1 MDKQKK
7 VRKHVFTLVELL
19 VVLLILGVLVGLA
32 VPRYMDAQ
40 KSARLRS
47 FAANTREIES
57 ALETYRLSNSTD
69 GNKYLDNL
77 SELTSYFTQPPIN
90 PYTGKS
96 MLSDNPEESGLRYEN
111 HDNDYTLC
119 VTQLDVDD
127 VNNNGNRNESIPV
140 ASHIAKNDV
149 GETCSVVTGTIE
161 PVDDVN
167 NNGNSVVTGP
177 IEPYIMLS
185 EWFSEAVLFRASNGN
200 VLFFRDDTNKEFVN
214 LATLTQY
221 GDGIILDR
229 TLISATTITIDYTN
243 GLSAFQIKGDVSTNG
258 NYMIC
263 PSYKSSIL
271 PPYYWIN
278 CEATTKDTFM
288 IWSNN
293 ADDSVIEFTVNIP
306 EIEISGS
313 NGVIEIGLTDFY
325 LRYDA
330 KSRTIHLMFGDG
342 EILLGGWGTGIT
354 PYTGPHTFRFEFHHG
369 KAGIKMDNEVLLP
382 ETHFDSHSF
391 NENGTRFFVKNI
403 STNQAVQIG
412 TIAITI
418 GEYEF
423 ATTGTYISSIYD
435 ISTPNFITGTT
446 DVRVNLNKFDQLE
459 QYTDFTLE
467 YQLSLN
473 GGATW
478 GDWQPVALY
487 TENNW
492 ENYYVGV
499 SSDFPRNISLEN
511 ARIRLRVT
519 LSTNNTKFSPEIEEV
534 NFVIYNALAQT

>member
-7 VRKHVFTLVELL
+7 ARKHTFTLVELL

-40 KSARLRS
+40 KNARFRTFSA
-47 FAANTREIES
+47 NVREIQS
-57 ALETYRLSNSTD
+57 TLEVYRMDKTST
-69 GNKYLDNL
+69 GPAEYPDNL

-161 PVDDVN
+161 PY
-167 NNGNSVVTGP
+167 
-177 IEPYIMLS
+177 IELY
-185 EWFSEAVLFRASNGN
+185 EF
-200 VLFFRDDTNKEFVN
+200 FFRDDPNKEFVN
-214 LATLTQY
+214 LAMLPQY
-221 GDGIILDR
+221 GNGIILDR
-229 TLISATTITIDYTN
+229 TFIGTTTITIDPTN
-243 GLSAFQIKGDVSTNG
+243 QTFSWNEGYVSNNG

-263 PSYKSSIL
+263 ASG
-271 PPYYWIN
+271 

-288 IWSNN
+288 IGSNN

-306 EIEISGS
+306 EIETGRID
-313 NGVIEIGLTDFY
+313 IGLTDFY
-325 LRYDA
+325 LRYD
-330 KSRTIHLMFGDG
+330 SGSPSVYVVLHDDVEMWLYDRW
-342 EILLGGWGTGIT
+342 WGTGT
-354 PYTGPHTFRFEFHHG
+354 LTFRFEFHRG
-369 KAGIKMDNEVLLP
+369 RASIKVDNQVLEP
-382 ETHFDSHSF
+382 ESYFYGRSF
-391 NENGTRFFVKNI
+391 NENGRKFFVRN
-403 STNQAVQIG
+403 TNTNAAVQIG

-418 GEYEF
+418 DKYEF

-435 ISTPNFITGTT
+435 ISTPPNFITGTT
-446 DVRVNLNKFDQLE
+446 NVLVYLNKFPQLE

-473 GGATW
+473 GGAW

-492 ENYYVGV
+492 GNFYKGV

-511 ARIRLRVT
+511 VRIRLRVT
-519 LSTNNTKFSPEIEEV
+519 LSTNNTKFSPEIEGV
-534 NFVIYNALAQT
+534 RFRIYNALAQP